1 MSLTSKNDFRRE
13 FAKMSVVQN
22 FLIMLSIIALIIMFV
37 LLLSLSWGI
46 SFQVVAVGGVTS
58 FVVAVGS
65 TIIALCIGVLGI
77 FSSK

>member
-1 MSLTSKNDFRRE
+1 
-13 FAKMSVVQN
+13 MSVVQN